1 MFHRVEQILQCHNI
15 FGIALTQCVRQWDQ
29 EEKIGD
35 VFVASVSFK
44 NYCSKFLKIF
54 KIVSNSLS
62 YIREHTGPR

>member
-35 VFVASVSFK
+35 VFVASVSSIYVILFA
-44 NYCSKFLKIF
+44 CSIQSISFHF
-54 KIVSNSLS
+54 
-62 YIREHTGPR
+62 

>member
-35 VFVASVSFK
+35 VFVASVSSIY
-44 NYCSKFLKIF
+44 NTSAIFLHFIYSF
-54 KIVSNSLS
+54 NPVQ
-62 YIREHTGPR
+62 